1 RQVNRGV
8 PGRQLPLQSGFA
20 ISQLFAFKRLALK
33 KGQRPP
39 RLNETM
45 PLTLYYH
52 AGFQMHAALSK
63 VSDTRTDLFRK
74 RNEKLHSSQR
84 VLLGAIYILYSE
96 IDEDKKSSRD
106 YIQQLP
112 PDDQR
117 ELTALSS
124 GYRIRELLQPARQVT
139 AAMGAVR
146 HVLRERVLRD
156 PMPPHRDLFPVLQ
169 DFDLAWAT
177 FEKKICFYYLQQHET
192 HLFQVLMSETVLRA
206 LDRGYITVDQVQSFD
221 PSLILAIPRLTLF
234 SALHHTPDM
243 VNVTDPQ
250 NAFRWFRSQS
260 SLLFEVK
267 MRILELKENQIN
279 HLERILADQPESEGD
294 VTVGVEDEAV
304 KSIFLD
310 ICSVSDQLI
319 RSKEVIGMLSKVFS
333 MHKEEENTHIE

>member
-1 RQVNRGV
+1 MLV
-8 PGRQLPLQSGFA
+8 
-20 ISQLFAFKRLALK
+20 FKCI
-33 KGQRPP
+33 
-39 RLNETM
+39 
-45 PLTLYYH
+45 
-52 AGFQMHAALSK
+52 AALSK

-117 ELTALSS
+117 ELTGGFSENIYFASQALSS
-124 GYRIRELLQPARQVT
+124 GYRIRGIEQYTSELLQPARHVT

-177 FEKKICFYYLQQHET
+177 FEKKICFYYFAATYHGIPGRIDET